1 LEGGGS
7 CVAVMDT
14 GGRGVAT
21 VLQGD
26 DKEFEMVLE
35 CRGAKGGRRAFSL
48 SIYLHWGGEGGGWG
62 QLNRRARQGATPGIP
77 PRRGG
82 RERGEGEGGDEND
95 DDDDAAGNGDDNS
108 IKRAFEC

>member
-1 LEGGGS
+1 
-7 CVAVMDT
+7 VAVMDT

-48 SIYLHWGGEGGGWG
+48 SIYLHWGGEGGGG
-62 QLNRRARQGATPGIP
+62 EREITGRILNRVSRASPDE
-77 PRRGG
+77 
-82 RERGEGEGGDEND
+82 REEG
-95 DDDDAAGNGDDNS
+95 
-108 IKRAFEC
+108 